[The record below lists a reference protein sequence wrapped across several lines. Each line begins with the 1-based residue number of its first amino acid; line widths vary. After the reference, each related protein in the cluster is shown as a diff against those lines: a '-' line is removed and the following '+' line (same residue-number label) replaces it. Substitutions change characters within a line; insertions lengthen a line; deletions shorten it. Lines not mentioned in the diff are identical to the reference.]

1 LSDVVVLSDVFVLS
15 DVVVAVVPVV
25 VDSDFSELQE
35 MMLRLIKDIK
45 MINVN
50 FFIITVLVCLVIQ
63 EESNIRAKLFEYRAT
78 ENVGNEDGFRNA
90 TG

>member
-1 LSDVVVLSDVFVLS
+1 ME
-15 DVVVAVVPVV
+15 VVVAVVPVV
-25 VDSDFSELQE
+25 VDFDFSELQE

-78 ENVGNEDGFRNA
+78 ENVGNVDGFRNA

>member
-1 LSDVVVLSDVFVLS
+1 ME
-15 DVVVAVVPVV
+15 VVVAVVPVV
-25 VDSDFSELQE
+25 VDFDFSELQE

-63 EESNIRAKLFEYRAT
+63 EESNIRAKLFEHRAT
-78 ENVGNEDGFRNA
+78 ENVGNVGGFRNA

>member
-1 LSDVVVLSDVFVLS
+1 
-15 DVVVAVVPVV
+15 
-25 VDSDFSELQE
+25 
-35 MMLRLIKDIK
+35 
-45 MINVN
+45 
-50 FFIITVLVCLVIQ
+50 LVCLVIQ

>member
-1 LSDVVVLSDVFVLS
+1 ME
-15 DVVVAVVPVV
+15 VVVAVVPVV

>member
-1 LSDVVVLSDVFVLS
+1 VE
-15 DVVVAVVPVV
+15 VVVAVVPVV

>member
-1 LSDVVVLSDVFVLS
+1 ME
-15 DVVVAVVPVV
+15 VVVAVVPVV
-25 VDSDFSELQE
+25 VDFDFSELQE

>member
-1 LSDVVVLSDVFVLS
+1 VE
-15 DVVVAVVPVV
+15 VVVAVVPVV
-25 VDSDFSELQE
+25 VDFDFSELQE

>member
-1 LSDVVVLSDVFVLS
+1 MSDVVVLSDVFVLS